1 MSEVHIHPAGASG
14 PGSGEATPEATPEN
28 PPALPLHPSLKG
40 KTVVITGGSGVLCRA
55 MALELGRQGAKVAVL
70 NRTASKG
77 QQVADEI
84 IAAGGAAIAV
94 PCDVT
99 DVESVREA
107 EKAVRE
113 TYGPCDILINGAGGN
128 RKDANT
134 THEIYRPEDA
144 GAPDPEITTFFGLSV
159 PGFRSVFE
167 LNFIGTLIP
176 TQIFAEGM
184 LGRPGAVVLN
194 VSSMSA
200 PSPMTKVPAYSAA
213 KAAINNF
220 TQWLSVH
227 LAESGIRVNA
237 IAPGF
242 FLTEQNRNLLTHS
255 DGSLTERSHKIISHT
270 PMRRFGVPEDLLGTL
285 LWLVDDQTSGFV
297 TGTVIPVDGG
307 FMAYSGV

>member
-1 MSEVHIHPAGASG
+1 MSEVNIHAAGTSEPG
-14 PGSGEATPEATPEN
+14 PSEVSHESTAIETPS
-28 PPALPLHPSLKG
+28 LPIHPSLNG

-55 MALELGRQGAKVAVL
+55 MAMELGRQGAKVAVL
-70 NRTASKG
+70 NRTAEKG

-84 IAAGGAAIAV
+84 TAAGGTAIAV
-94 PCDVT
+94 SCDVT
-99 DVESVREA
+99 DVESVRQA

-113 TYGPCDILINGAGGN
+113 SFGPCDILINGAGGN

-134 THEIYRPEDA
+134 TNEIFRPEDV
-144 GAPDPEITTFFGLSV
+144 GQPDLTTFFGLSV
-159 PGFRSVFE
+159 PGFRSVFD

-176 TQIFAEGM
+176 TQVFAEGM

-194 VSSMSA
+194 ISSMSA